1 MEAATTPPN
10 LNMENSMTEK
20 EMIDTANWLFIL
32 SGCAIFAT
40 LVAFVITH

>member
-1 MEAATTPPN
+1 MDSKHRFQGNP
-10 LNMENSMTEK
+10 MTEK